1 MNIIDIMNREFTYL
15 KPYDNMQKA
24 ARLFRQFKQ
33 DGLPVIGDDGKL
45 LGFMS
50 KANLYD
56 AVASGF
62 TPDTSIT
69 DIFTRN
75 VVTFHESL
83 SYEEMAGLVQT
94 SHVGHALVV
103 NDSNEVVGIFNKAEW
118 IMAMFKEGAKLNRK
132 LQIIIDTMHNGLIVV
147 DSQGLVISFNRA
159 AEKTFNTMSSS
170 ATGKPVEA
178 FLPGIG
184 LDQILTT
191 GKSEIGVKRTIGRI
205 SLLCNI
211 TSIVVEGRT
220 NGAII
225 SFQDLNDLNNIV
237 VSGVGSNY

>member
-1 MNIIDIMNREFTYL
+1 MNIIDIMNREFTPL
-15 KPYDNMQKA
+15 KPYDNLQKA

-45 LGFMS
+45 MGFMS
-50 KANLYD
+50 KADLYD

-62 TPDTSIT
+62 SPDTPIT

-75 VVTFHESL
+75 VVTIHESI
-83 SYEEMAGLVQT
+83 SYEEMAGFVHT
-94 SHVGHALVV
+94 SHVGHALMV
-103 NDSNEVVGIFNKAEW
+103 NDSYEVVGIFNKAEW
-118 IMAMFKEGAKLNRK
+118 IMAMLKEGAKLISK
-132 LQIIIDTMHNGLIVV
+132 LQMIIETMHNGLIVV
-147 DSQGLVISFNRA
+147 DCQGFVISINRA
-159 AEKTFNTMSSS
+159 AEKIFNTMSSS
-170 ATGKPVEA
+170 ATGKPLEA
-178 FLPGIG
+178 FLPGIR
-184 LDQILTT
+184 LDQIFMT